1 MTSAAAARVAVIA
14 ASLALDVF
22 AVSVGV
28 GIKGASRAAKI
39 QIGAA
44 FATAE
49 VGMNLVGAGIGAV
62 VGTAIG
68 AAAGYLGFAAL
79 VGVGIWMI
87 VESVQG
93 DDDGDFDL
101 SRGHGLF
108 LASLSISL
116 DSLSIG
122 FSIVYIGV
130 PLAITLGA
138 IGLAAVVS
146 TTLGLALG
154 SRLGARVGERAGLV
168 AGIVLAITGLGFA
181 ILKYFNI
188 G

>member
-1 MTSAAAARVAVIA
+1 MTSAAAARVAVVA

-28 GIKGASRAAKI
+28 GIKGAPRAAKI
-39 QIGAA
+39 RIGAA

-49 VGMNLVGAGIGAV
+49 VGMNLIGAGIGAA
-62 VGTAIG
+62 VGSAIG
-68 AAAGYLGFAAL
+68 AVAGYLGFAAL
-79 VGVGIWMI
+79 VGVGAWMI
-87 VESVQG
+87 FESVREG
-93 DDDGDFDL
+93 EEGDFDL

-116 DSLSIG
+116 DSLGIG

-130 PLAITLGA
+130 PIAITLGA
-138 IGLAAVVS
+138 IAFAAVVATS
-146 TTLGLALG
+146 LGLALG
-154 SRLGARVGERAGLV
+154 NRLGAKVGES
-168 AGIVLAITGLGFA
+168 AGIVAGVVLVLTGLGFA
-181 ILKYFNI
+181 ALKYFNI